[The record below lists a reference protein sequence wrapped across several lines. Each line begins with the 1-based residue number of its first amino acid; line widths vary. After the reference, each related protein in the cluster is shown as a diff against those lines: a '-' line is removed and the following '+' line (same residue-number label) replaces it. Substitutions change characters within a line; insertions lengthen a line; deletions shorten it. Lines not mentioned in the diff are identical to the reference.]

1 MMFQETSPKIPAP
14 WKRVGQHIKS
24 DVYKFQSNWKRSST
38 LKGFPSLCWLV
49 ICPMPGNNAT
59 LKIDFYRPEK
69 MKLRAQPCWYN
80 GSEMIHLCIMNESS
94 TRPQLAKSMF
104 MIERTHL
111 FCLNAQRKQQNE
123 S

>member
-14 WKRVGQHIKS
+14 WKRVGQHIKN
-24 DVYKFQSNWKRSST
+24 DVYKIQSNWKRSST
-38 LKGFPSLCWLV
+38 LKGFPSFCWLV
-49 ICPMPGNNAT
+49 ICPLPGNNAT
-59 LKIDFYRPEK
+59 
-69 MKLRAQPCWYN
+69 QPCWYN

-104 MIERTHL
+104 MVERTHL